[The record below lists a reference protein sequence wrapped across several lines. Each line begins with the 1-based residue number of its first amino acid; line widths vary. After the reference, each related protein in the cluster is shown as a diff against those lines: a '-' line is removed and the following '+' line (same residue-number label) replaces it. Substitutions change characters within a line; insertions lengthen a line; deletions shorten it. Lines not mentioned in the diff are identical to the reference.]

1 MHNLDYLINEICKNL
16 SAIGIIIA
24 LITFPYLKSKNK
36 SNIFLSLYFLISGI
50 YALLHYNLLNNG
62 NPKIVALL
70 YATTAPLVYLFRP
83 VSYIYVRSMLTKKI
97 EFKKWDYLLI
107 LPAVLY
113 VFDVMPY
120 LLTSFDNKIR
130 LAYLLM
136 EDQNN
141 IFRYPV
147 TYFSTPK
154 FHFNF
159 RPLFSLAVSFA
170 ELAMLYKYFKNNPQ
184 QKIDYPTTY
193 NWLWTFSLIGATLT
207 LALSVVSLSINT
219 LDHHS
224 KLTYDG
230 TLVFMNISNS
240 LFLCLN
246 ISVFLFPRMLYGLS
260 AEPETNTSF
269 TFRPEI
275 IVNNKVEEQIKPSFK
290 LEEARVSEIEIMIQE
305 YFIQEK
311 PYLDDSFTINKLSE
325 SLDIPIHH
333 LSYYFNYHLLKKFS
347 DFKNEC
353 RINYAIQLLKEGI
366 LKKYTIEQLYHEAGF
381 STKSNFYRVFRLHTG
396 KTPIEFLEE
405 INA

>member
-1 MHNLDYLINEICKNL
+1 MNSLDYLMNEICKSL

-36 SNIFLSLYFLISGI
+36 ANIFLSSYFLISGS

-62 NPKIVALL
+62 NPSIVAFL
-70 YATTAPLVYLFRP
+70 YGTTVPLVYLFRP
-83 VSYIYVRSMLTKKI
+83 VSYLYVRSMLTKKI
-97 EFKKWDYLLI
+97 TFKKWDYILI

-120 LLTSFDNKIR
+120 LMTSFDNKLR
-130 LAYLLM
+130 LAYLLI

-141 IFRYPV
+141 MFRHPITYV
-147 TYFSTPK
+147 TTPT
-154 FHFNF
+154 FHFAF
-159 RPLFSLAVSFA
+159 RPIFSLAVSFA
-170 ELAMLYKYFKNNPQ
+170 ELVMLYKYFRDNPQ
-184 QKIDYPTTY
+184 TKTDYPTTH

-207 LALSVVSLSINT
+207 ITLSVVSLVLNT
-219 LDHHS
+219 LDHQI
-224 KLTYDG
+224 KLNYDG
-230 TLVFMNISNS
+230 AIVFMNISNV

-246 ISVFLFPRMLYGLS
+246 ISVFLFPRMLYGLL
-260 AEPETNTSF
+260 AEPETNTAF
-269 TFRPEI
+269 TFRPQI
-275 IVNNKVEEQIKPSFK
+275 IVNNKVEDHIKPSFK
-290 LEEARVSEIEIMIQE
+290 LEEARLSEIETMIQE